1 MNRPQKS
8 DAGRLDG
15 CQNPKRDRRRVSDR
29 SLCPHTTAYEKSG
42 HCRIEEI
49 QIERKKR
56 EKIDRKIP
64 GESESCFLYPF
75 QIRTAFLNLA
85 DDFILHG
92 IIIRHVECQNRGS
105 NR

>member
-1 MNRPQKS
+1 MPESPKETADGRCQK
-8 DAGRLDG
+8 
-15 CQNPKRDRRRVSDR
+15 
-29 SLCPHTTAYEKSG
+29 LCPHTTAYEISG

-75 QIRTAFLNLA
+75 QIGAAFLNLA

>member
-15 CQNPKRDRRRVSDR
+15 CQNPKRDRGRVSDR

-49 QIERKKR
+49 E
-56 EKIDRKIP
+56 EDRVTC
-64 GESESCFLYPF
+64 GDESEEDTENKHRKD
-75 QIRTAFLNLA
+75 IKR
-85 DDFILHG
+85 
-92 IIIRHVECQNRGS
+92 R
-105 NR
+105 